1 LVSFRY
7 DIPKHLRKLAEGTGK
22 KPVITVYPNA
32 FHAVRSL
39 VDFEYDVFPRT
50 VKNYRKRLQKLQSL
64 ADALRDELSENVST
78 LTCGRV
84 EISLFKLESDTDFF
98 RLSRFIARS
107 QLKKVQMIKVPVVE
121 VFKNLEAVSQFPSV
135 VGTDSDPVTA
145 TDEQNMAI
153 LSNMC
158 GLWTWK
164 FKKHLRKDLNVNSV
178 PTSQSPEPGSFAP
191 TKLFAALS
199 DAEKTELL
207 SWYVG
212 KRYTKTGNR
221 FCYRTWDTKGG
232 KFKKTI
238 RPVSNGSYSTAEDAA
253 EAILEWAVEVK
264 VWSPKDPR
272 GSETFWF
279 SKLTML
285 MRNRIANEAR

>member
-1 LVSFRY
+1 MALFRY
-7 DIPKHLRKLAEGTGK
+7 DIPKHLRKLAGATTGR

-32 FHAVRSL
+32 FHAVRGL
-39 VDFEYDVFPRT
+39 VDFEYDAFPRT
-50 VKNYRKRLQKLQSL
+50 VKSYRKRVEKIQSL
-64 ADALRDELSENVST
+64 AVALREELSENLST

-98 RLSRFIARS
+98 RLSRFITRS
-107 QLKKVQMIKVPVVE
+107 QLKKIQMIKVPVDD

-135 VGTDSDPVTA
+135 VGTDSALVTA
-145 TDEQNMAI
+145 TDEQNMVI

-164 FKKHLRKDLNVNSV
+164 FKKHLRKDLNLNSV
-178 PTSQSPEPGSFAP
+178 PNSQSEEPEFHLP
-191 TKLFAALS
+191 TKLFSVLS
-199 DAEKTELL
+199 EAEKQELL

-232 KFKKTI
+232 KCKKTI

-253 EAILEWAVEVK
+253 EAILEWAVAVK

-272 GSETFWF
+272 GLGF
-279 SKLTML
+279 SKKLRGLGYKCDTGNKDM
-285 MRNRIANEAR
+285 